1 MQIAIEAKE
10 FLHVFEWLTNKSCTR
25 DTLSIGKLLKCEG
38 RNFIEVI
45 VDCFVFFKLGNKF
58 KPTSP
63 YNLIR
68 CVIRSEPILIL
79 RKITAWR
86 SENVY

>member
-38 RNFIEVI
+38 RNVIEVI
-45 VDCFVFFKLGNKF
+45 VDCFFFLN
-58 KPTSP
+58 
-63 YNLIR
+63 
-68 CVIRSEPILIL
+68 
-79 RKITAWR
+79 
-86 SENVY
+86 